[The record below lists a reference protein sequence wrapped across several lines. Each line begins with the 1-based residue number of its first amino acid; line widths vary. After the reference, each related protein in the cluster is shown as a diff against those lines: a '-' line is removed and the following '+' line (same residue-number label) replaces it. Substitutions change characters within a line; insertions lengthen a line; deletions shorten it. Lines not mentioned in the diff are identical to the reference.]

1 MRAKIISLFLV
12 LIIPFVFTGCWDRVE
27 IDRRAFISTIAI
39 DTGDDINQGKKL
51 KKIKKDEPFEES
63 MAKRLNVTY
72 GYPDISELGP
82 TKGATASE
90 KKISTEAY
98 SMEDSLSE
106 ATKKSSRNIHLGHT
120 KILILSDTVLQYPDV
135 VKEIMD
141 YFSRNAY
148 INRMMK
154 IVITK
159 GNAEK
164 FQSFKPEMEKNFQ
177 TYISGIMENNDR
189 NSSVLPMTL
198 NEFISLIG
206 ENGNAIVPYVEMDKD
221 KNELTLYGTAVIKN
235 YKMIGVL
242 NSIET
247 SNLEILRGKA
257 KGGNKVLY
265 RDGHPV
271 DYVIEGVQR
280 KFDLKKLDKDNLEL
294 NINIRVEGAISGFT
308 IQKNILQSKLIQEYE
323 TSFNNSLS
331 EECEKIIQIF
341 QEKYSVDPLKIK
353 EYLEKFHP
361 YKYKKIKSNWEDVF
375 KKAKINVNVYTKI
388 RRTGITS

>member
-1 MRAKIISLFLV
+1 MRAKITSLFLV

-27 IDRRAFISTIAI
+27 IDRRAFVSTIAI

-63 MAKRLNVTY
+63 MSKRLNVTY

-82 TKGATASE
+82 TKGAAASE

-120 KILILSDTVLQYPDV
+120 KVLILSDAILQYPDV

-141 YFSRNAY
+141 YFSRNAD

-177 TYISGIMENNDR
+177 TYITGIMENNDR

-198 NEFISLIG
+198 NEFISLIS
-206 ENGNAIVPYVEMDKD
+206 ENGNAVVPYVEMDKD
-221 KNELTLYGTAVIKN
+221 KDEIILYGTAVIKN
-235 YKMIGVL
+235 YRMLGVL
-242 NSIET
+242 NSVET
-247 SNLEILRGKA
+247 SNLEILRGKS

-265 RDGHPV
+265 REGHPV
-271 DYVIEGVQR
+271 DYIIEDVQR
-280 KFDLKKLDKDNLEL
+280 KFDLKNLDKDNLQL
-294 NINIRVEGAISGFT
+294 NVNIRIEGSISGFT
-308 IQKNILQSKLIQEYE
+308 IQKNVLQSKLIREYE
-323 TSFNNSLS
+323 ESFNNSLS
-331 EECEKIIQIF
+331 EECEKIIQTF
-341 QEKYSVDPLKIK
+341 QEKYSLDPLSIK

-361 YKYKKIKSNWEDVF
+361 YKYKRIKNNWEYVF
-375 KKAKINVNVYTKI
+375 KKAKINVNVHTKI